1 MAKHKN
7 SKKVKKNYDNKV
19 ITWIAAGLAAFVV
32 IVVAIVIIISLTTG
46 FVAKVDGLKIYDYE
60 YTYFLQSAMYKEQTD
75 HFEEPDG
82 YADLSQEEKNELIKA
97 FWTDEKKNQAAETA
111 LEDTRQFKA
120 QYRLA
125 KNAGYKLS
133 SEEKATLKSNI
144 TTMYNQYLGYGYS
157 DAMIQSYFFGGMTL
171 SQYKDFAILQAT
183 IEKYKTVI
191 KEDYSPSDEEL
202 RAIYDEKPDDYRT
215 IGVRQFNIS
224 VGEKKPTDESAED
237 YQTKLDAYNKAY
249 QEALDYA
256 KEIADTY
263 NEGKTLSTYEK
274 DEKGEYKLDDNGNKI
289 VKSADLSFENYVK
302 SESDASDSSTTGGLS
317 QINNLKKST
326 EEKITEY
333 ALSMVWNA
341 DKTKI
346 VKKDGTA
353 SQDDDK
359 TEEKKDDN
367 VMTALEIIETENTI
381 YVVRAESITD
391 FDNSTESAEGKAD
404 SIKDQIKAE
413 WLEDKA
419 VENLEGK
426 VNTAGDKFAVT
437 GKKNEDI
444 NELNQKLFS
453 TI

>member
-7 SKKVKKNYDNKV
+7 GKKVKKNYDNKV

-32 IVVAIVIIISLTTG
+32 IVIAIVVIISLTTG

-82 YADLSQEEKNELIKA
+82 YDDLSQEEKNDLIKA

-144 TTMYNQYLGYGYS
+144 TTMYNQYLSYGYS
-157 DAMIQSYFFGGMTL
+157 EAMIQSYFFGGMTL
-171 SQYKDFAILQAT
+171 SQYKDFTILQAT

-191 KEDYSPSDEEL
+191 KEDYSPSEEDL

-249 QEALDYA
+249 QEALAYA

-274 DEKGEYKLDDNGNKI
+274 DEKGDYKLDGDGNKI

-317 QINNLKKST
+317 QINNLKKSS

-353 SQDDDK
+353 SQEDDK
-359 TEEKKDDN
+359 SDEKKDDN

-391 FDNSTESAEGKAD
+391 YDNSTESAEGKAD

-419 VENLEGK
+419 VEDLKGK